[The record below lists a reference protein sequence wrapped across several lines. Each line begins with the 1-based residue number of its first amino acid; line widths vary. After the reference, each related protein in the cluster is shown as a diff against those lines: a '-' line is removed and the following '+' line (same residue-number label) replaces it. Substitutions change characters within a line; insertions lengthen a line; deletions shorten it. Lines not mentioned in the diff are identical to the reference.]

1 MQEIRGG
8 GIAVKVAVQSRR
20 TLGQSDRIRCARR
33 AGDGIFVHAPL
44 NWNHAH
50 ALSQGST
57 TPAPAVPAVVLAATI
72 VGQRAGRLARIISF
86 RGRAA
91 LKSQSAKHQDDD
103 VLHAAFET
111 AISYGEET
119 TNCFA
124 ALSQLAV
131 CLFPSQ
137 SRNWSEIVSAGSV
150 PVARIRKWSP
160 FQVAIR
166 GELFQPK

>member
-1 MQEIRGG
+1 MLRSCLEPTQADPEGERR
-8 GIAVKVAVQSRR
+8 QSRR
-20 TLGQSDRIRCARR
+20 SRTDVTPEDNFNPVSK
-33 AGDGIFVHAPL
+33 
-44 NWNHAH
+44 
-50 ALSQGST
+50 GST
-57 TPAPAVPAVVLAATI
+57 TPAPAVPAVILAATI

-137 SRNWSEIVSAGSV
+137 SRNWSEIASAGSV